1 MDAESLSEDLLLKNS
16 KPIKSLV
23 GINEIMQKS
32 LTPGGGERREAGRRS
47 GEQGESQLQVLLEPA
62 SGQQLNEAFSMLCQ
76 DLPQE
81 VNLKVPTELDL
92 DEALRDYPLDTLM
105 LKAQE
110 NSRQKL
116 DRRMRGS
123 KLVSHIPMMSVKDD
137 YS

>member
-1 MDAESLSEDLLLKNS
+1 MIPFSPNDGLATNAISKITSSQQDVDAESLSEDLLLNNS

-32 LTPGGGERREAGRRS
+32 LTPGGGERREASRRS
-47 GEQGESQLQVLLEPA
+47 GELGESQLQVLLEQA

-81 VNLKVPTELDL
+81 VNFKVPTELGL
-92 DEALRDYPLDTLM
+92 DEALRDYPLDRLM

-110 NSRQKL
+110 NSR
-116 DRRMRGS
+116 
-123 KLVSHIPMMSVKDD
+123 
-137 YS
+137 